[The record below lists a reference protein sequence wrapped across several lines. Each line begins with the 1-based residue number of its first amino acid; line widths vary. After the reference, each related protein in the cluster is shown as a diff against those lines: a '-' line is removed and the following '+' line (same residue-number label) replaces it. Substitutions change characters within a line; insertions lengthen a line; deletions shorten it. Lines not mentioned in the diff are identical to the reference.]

1 MAEERDYCVYIHI
14 NNNNNKKYVG
24 ITKRNPKKR

>member
-14 NNNNNKKYVG
+14 NNINNKKYVG
-24 ITKRNPKKR
+24 ITKKNPKKR